1 VTVNKTT
8 LFRCIALSLLIL
20 LAGCSSNRHIR
31 DLQQYVENL
40 KKAAGAAP
48 VSAPSPFQAPPP
60 VVFQTNSGRSPF
72 EGQGETVKVGN
83 SAALSLHPLQGYA
96 LSALKFK
103 GTVTQNNEMF
113 AFILAPDDKL
123 YQIKLGDIIGD
134 HYGKIIHIY
143 PDRLEVLEKV
153 AAAPGQATTRTVTL
167 QRKD

>member
-1 VTVNKTT
+1 VTVNKTVM
-8 LFRCIALSLLIL
+8 LRCVALSFLIL
-20 LAGCSSNRHIR
+20 LSGCSSNRHIR

-40 KKAAGAAP
+40 KKAAGATPTPAP
-48 VSAPSPFQAPPP
+48 NPFKPPPP
-60 VVFQTNSGRSPF
+60 VVFQANGDRSPF
-72 EGQGETVKVGN
+72 ESQGETVKTVN
-83 SAALSLHPLQGYA
+83 PATLSLHPLQGYA

-103 GTVTQNNEMF
+103 GIVTQNNEIF
-113 AFILAPDDKL
+113 AFILAPDNKL

-153 AAAPGQATTRTVTL
+153 AATANQATTRTVTL

>member
-1 VTVNKTT
+1 V
-8 LFRCIALSLLIL
+8 
-20 LAGCSSNRHIR
+20 
-31 DLQQYVENL
+31 DNL
-40 KKAAGAAP
+40 KKAAGATPTPAP
-48 VSAPSPFQAPPP
+48 NPFQPPPP

-72 EGQGETVKVGN
+72 ESQGETVKVAN
-83 SAALSLHPLQGYA
+83 PASLSLHPLQGYA

-103 GTVTQNNEMF
+103 GTVTQNNEIF

-143 PDRLEVLEKV
+143 PNRLEVLEKV
-153 AAAPGQATTRTVTL
+153 APNQAATRTVTL